1 MEISAKLDAILLNLN
16 VPTLPTLETGEMGPP
31 IKDFRQDFMYAMV
44 KFGLFDRQAPS
55 RVLGI
60 PAEEIP
66 TLLEVKEIVEDAGDL
81 MDEEGAVE
89 RILARLRNL
98 DGNQSI
104 TVSAILDV
112 LPTLNVFDEARSN
125 VDFVT

>member
-1 MEISAKLDAILLNLN
+1 MEISAKLDAVLLNLN

-31 IKDFRQDFMYAMV
+31 VKDFRQDFMYAMV
-44 KFGLFDRQAPS
+44 KYGLFDRQAPS

-60 PAEEIP
+60 PPEEIP
-66 TLLEVKEIVEDAGDL
+66 GLLEVKDIVEDAGDL

-104 TVSAILDV
+104 TVSALLDV
-112 LPTLNVFDEARSN
+112 LSPVGCC
-125 VDFVT
+125 